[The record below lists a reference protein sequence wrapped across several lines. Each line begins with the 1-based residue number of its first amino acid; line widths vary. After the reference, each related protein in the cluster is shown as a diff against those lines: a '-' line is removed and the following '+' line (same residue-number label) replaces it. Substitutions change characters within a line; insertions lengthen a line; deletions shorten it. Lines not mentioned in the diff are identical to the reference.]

1 MDEGALRPLPRTPVD
16 IGATFDSIA
25 EAFDATRAQP
35 WSFVTDWLEG
45 LGPLERPVVDV
56 GCGNGRHLAVAG
68 QRGMRGI
75 GVDLSGRLLAIAR
88 QRVGPDTDLL
98 IGDARDLPIATDAA
112 GAVLAV
118 AVIHHIQEAGGR
130 KDAVSEI
137 RRVLAPGGEAIVS
150 VWALDDPDVAARAR
164 ARPME
169 GGDGAD
175 MLVPWRAPGGPT
187 VDRYLRVI
195 SPGELA
201 DMLVNGGLEVA
212 RSWDAGAN
220 HVALVHA
227 P

>member
-1 MDEGALRPLPRTPVD
+1 MPRTPDD
-16 IGATFDSIA
+16 IGGTFDRIA
-25 EAFDATRAQP
+25 EAFDATRARP
-35 WSFVTDWLEG
+35 WSFVTEWLEG
-45 LGPLERPVVDV
+45 LGPLERPMVDV
-56 GCGNGRHLAVAG
+56 GCGNGRHLTVAG
-68 QRGMRGI
+68 QTGMRGI
-75 GVDLSGRLLAIAR
+75 GVDLSVRLLAIAR
-88 QRVGPDTDLL
+88 QRVGPGTDLL
-98 IGDARDLPIATDAA
+98 IGDARDLPIATDTA

-130 KDAVSEI
+130 RTAVSEI
-137 RRVLAPGGEAIVS
+137 HRVLAPGGEAMVS

-195 SPGELA
+195 PSRELA
-201 DMLVNGGLEVA
+201 DMLVEGGLEVV

-220 HVALVHA
+220 HVALVDA